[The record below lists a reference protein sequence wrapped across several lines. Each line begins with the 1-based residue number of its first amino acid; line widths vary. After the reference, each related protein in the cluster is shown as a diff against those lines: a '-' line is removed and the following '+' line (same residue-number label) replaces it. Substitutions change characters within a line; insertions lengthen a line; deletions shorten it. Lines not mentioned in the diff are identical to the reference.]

1 MTPAEQPADRDLEG
15 RRARTLAGGMATTV
29 VNRGI
34 YALIPLLA
42 IPVGME
48 QLGAEGFG
56 AWVTA
61 LSTASLI
68 TFADLGIGTGLMTR
82 LGAGAD
88 SGNVSQEARRQVSSA
103 YAVVAVISGACLV
116 LLLISGVVV
125 DWGAMLNAESPSS
138 GIEHIAIIT
147 LSAFVCNM
155 VASLITRVQYGVGQQ
170 ARSNL
175 WLAAG
180 NVSMLLS
187 ILTVSKFS
195 ESPSLFIWM
204 AAYAPVL
211 LALINT
217 LHFFRFT
224 EIGKRLSP
232 RFGHISVREMRN
244 LLALGRRFVV
254 ISVLMTVTIAADPWI
269 VARTSDLASV
279 PDYVI
284 PYRIFAL
291 FGSISV
297 LLALPLWPLHAR
309 AVASGDVAWIRRIT
323 KRMTMLCGSVAAAG
337 TVLAFVLAPKLLES
351 SLPGAEHVEFHLW
364 LWLGLAAWWLA
375 QTVASPSFMVQNG
388 AEVLW
393 PQTLGYGLSLLAI
406 PIKWGVSESSGYQ
419 WIPWIG
425 LAFYVLVIWPCCRV
439 GYRRSLELAARN
451 LEQVRGDERVAR
463 LIQDGDSA
471 GVVNVDAA
479 AEAIRSRRIGT
490 RW

>member
-1 MTPAEQPADRDLEG
+1 MTAAEPPADRVLEG
-15 RRARTLAGGMATTV
+15 RRARTLASGMATTV

-61 LSTASLI
+61 LSTAGLI

-88 SGNVSQEARRQVSSA
+88 TGTVSAEARRQVSSA
-103 YAVVAVISGACLV
+103 YAVVLVISGACLV
-116 LLLISGVVV
+116 LLLLSGVVL
-125 DWGAMLNAESPSS
+125 DWGALLNAESPSS
-138 GIEHIAIIT
+138 GIEKIAIIT

-180 NVSMLLS
+180 NISMMLS
-187 ILTVSKFS
+187 ILTVSRFS

-211 LALINT
+211 LALLNT
-217 LHFFRFT
+217 IHFFRFT

-232 RFGHISVREMRN
+232 RFGNISVREMRD

-309 AVASGDVAWIRRIT
+309 AVASGDVAWIRKIT
-323 KRMTMLCGSVAAAG
+323 RRMTMLCGSVAAAG
-337 TVLAFVLAPKLLES
+337 TVLTFVLAPKLAES
-351 SLPGAEHVEFHLW
+351 SLPGSEHVEFHFW

-425 LAFYVLVIWPCCRV
+425 LAFYCGVIWPCCRV
-439 GYRRSLELAARN
+439 GYRRSLGLAARN
-451 LEQVRGDERVAR
+451 QAQVQGDKGVTRVIR
-463 LIQDGDSA
+463 DGDSA
-471 GVVNVDAA
+471 DVIS
-479 AEAIRSRRIGT
+479 AEVTAGQNHSRRIRI

>member
-1 MTPAEQPADRDLEG
+1 MTSADQPADRGLEG
-15 RRARTLAGGMATTV
+15 RRARTLAGGMVTTV

-88 SGNVSQEARRQVSSA
+88 SATLSAEPRRQVSSA
-103 YAVVAVISGACLV
+103 YAVVSVISGTCLM
-116 LLLISGVVV
+116 LLLISGVVL
-125 DWGAMLNAESPSS
+125 DWGALLNAESPGSS
-138 GIEHIAIIT
+138 VEHIAIIT
-147 LSAFVCNM
+147 LSAFICNM
-155 VASLITRVQYGVGQQ
+155 IASLITRIQYGVGQQ

-180 NVSMLLS
+180 NVSVLLS
-187 ILTVSKFS
+187 ILTVSTFS

-204 AAYAPVL
+204 AAYAPVV

-217 LHFFRFT
+217 IHFFRFT
-224 EIGKRLSP
+224 EMGRRLSP
-232 RFGHISVREMRN
+232 RFGDISLREMRA

-254 ISVLMTVTIAADPWI
+254 VSVLMTVTIAADPWI

-323 KRMTMLCGSVAAAG
+323 RKMTILCGLVAAAG
-337 TVLAFVLAPKLLES
+337 AVLAFALAPMLLES
-351 SLPGAEHVEFHLW
+351 SLPGVEHVDFHLW

-388 AEVLW
+388 AEVLG

-406 PIKWGVSESSGYQ
+406 PMKWGVSESLGYQ

-425 LAFYVLVIWPCCRV
+425 LAFYCLVIWPCCRV

-451 LEQVRGDERVAR
+451 QAKVANDEHVAR
-463 LIQDGDSA
+463 SIQDIDSTA
-471 GVVNVDAA
+471 GIG
-479 AEAIRSRRIGT
+479 AEVSDGANRSRR
-490 RW
+490 RVR